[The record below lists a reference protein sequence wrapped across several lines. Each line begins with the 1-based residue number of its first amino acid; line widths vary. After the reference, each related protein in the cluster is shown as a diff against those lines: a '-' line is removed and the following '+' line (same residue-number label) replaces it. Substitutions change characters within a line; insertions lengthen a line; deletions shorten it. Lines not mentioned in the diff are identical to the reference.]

1 MPVFRRKPRPKSVGF
16 PPLHIA
22 LVSIYPIAPPVP
34 ASAVLANP
42 GPPRGG
48 GTRTVRAGIALQP
61 LVLPKPQHCS
71 PHHRRHALL
80 HLHPLPPRRPAR
92 PTIGC
97 NVHRGTNPRCGAAR
111 RIELPGR
118 RCATRWA
125 PGGPVFSSDSVGLQR
140 VAGGGGGTGFGIYL
154 GWIGRR
160 AAGPDTGRIADTA
173 PKDRQELR
181 ARRCRPLYTRWSERY
196 DKVLLFIFESG
207 ANHVAHRG
215 KMFG

>member
-1 MPVFRRKPRPKSVGF
+1 M
-16 PPLHIA
+16 
-22 LVSIYPIAPPVP
+22 
-34 ASAVLANP
+34 
-42 GPPRGG
+42 
-48 GTRTVRAGIALQP
+48 
-61 LVLPKPQHCS
+61 
-71 PHHRRHALL
+71 
-80 HLHPLPPRRPAR
+80 
-92 PTIGC
+92 
-97 NVHRGTNPRCGAAR
+97 
-111 RIELPGR
+111 
-118 RCATRWA
+118 
-125 PGGPVFSSDSVGLQR
+125 FSSDSVGLQR

-215 KMFG
+215 NIANTKKVCERADIIGIHVPLMLVHPRQSLAVKTVCSQNCKPENNNNPVSVL